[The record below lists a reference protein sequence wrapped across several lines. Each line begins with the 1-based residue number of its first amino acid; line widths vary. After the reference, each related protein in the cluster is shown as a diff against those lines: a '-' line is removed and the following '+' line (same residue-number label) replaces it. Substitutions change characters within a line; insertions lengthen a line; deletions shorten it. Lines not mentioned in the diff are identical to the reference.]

1 MTGPTPPAINKL
13 KLPSAPGVKWI
24 GLPEN
29 AVLHPPHRVQFAI
42 RAKRDPVDRDL
53 AETVETCAKRGVEM
67 VRRILAFARGSESSW
82 TRISSF
88 VVVNEIAAT
97 IRDTF
102 LKHLHLVTHVSADV
116 RSA

>member
-42 RAKRDPVDRDL
+42 RAKQDPVDRDL

-67 VRRILAFARGSESSW
+67 VRRIWPSHEALSQLGLGS
-82 TRISSF
+82 
-88 VVVNEIAAT
+88 
-97 IRDTF
+97 
-102 LKHLHLVTHVSADV
+102 V
-116 RSA
+116 RSL